1 MVVGFGFFY
10 YILLTITIL
19 SCVAFP
25 YFLLYKVTTSGNMEP
40 LPGSHSHF
48 TQVELL
54 QDCSLSSSEKL
65 FKSRY
70 KKTSKST
77 DFSVYSSKRSLVS
90 FKKDSILFS
99 CEVLKGQ
106 EEQWSLMVAGHEAA
120 FGERRMGR
128 MCPGMGG
135 NKVDTPLLPQ
145 NQRFPIAASL
155 APDTTSANNG
165 SPFPTQTYPR

>member
-1 MVVGFGFFY
+1 MVVGFVFFLLY
-10 YILLTITIL
+10 FINHNHIILYSISIL
-19 SCVAFP
+19 P
-25 YFLLYKVTTSGNMEP
+25 LYKVTTSGNMEP

-99 CEVLKGQ
+99 CEVLKG
-106 EEQWSLMVAGHEAA
+106 
-120 FGERRMGR
+120 
-128 MCPGMGG
+128 
-135 NKVDTPLLPQ
+135 
-145 NQRFPIAASL
+145 
-155 APDTTSANNG
+155 
-165 SPFPTQTYPR
+165 